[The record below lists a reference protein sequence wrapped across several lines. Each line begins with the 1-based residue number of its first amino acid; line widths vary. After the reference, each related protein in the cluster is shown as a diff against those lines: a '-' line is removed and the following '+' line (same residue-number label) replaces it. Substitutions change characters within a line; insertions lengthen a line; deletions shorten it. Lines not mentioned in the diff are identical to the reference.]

1 MDGLQGGSQSDAGG
15 GIVVAQPA
23 PEPVPVRA
31 NYMSSTATLPDS
43 NEEINPTPVGS
54 LYAQR
59 FSSMNR
65 SLANSPALN
74 GSPKVDGD
82 IYRATYSGVP
92 VFEMQ
97 VNNISVMRRRHD
109 SSLNATQILKVAGVE
124 KSKRTKILEKE
135 ILTGVHEKV
144 QGGYGKYQG
153 TWIPYERAV
162 DLCKQYSVYDAL
174 YPLLSFDVD
183 NTGMENTPTKEQAM
197 AAKRSR
203 LAAEFYSNNSTT
215 SSNGIPASANP
226 SMSPAIG
233 ASAHNSIISFA
244 RPLQVSSNS
253 VQLATSASAAL
264 SSLKA
269 GSSSSNSDIY
279 GGPIPA
285 VETQSATAAHNRST
299 GATPKPAHG
308 FDYDYVPAIKKA
320 RYEVSTTSAS
330 DMLDDEHV
338 PEILAP
344 LDPIKDTVENFERSR
359 ELMTQI
365 FMDDGTDD
373 IDRLLLDSGETA
385 KINIDV
391 AIDESGH
398 TALHWASALARVQL
412 VRDLVKH
419 GASVGR
425 TNYAG
430 ETPLVRAVLVTNNSE
445 FSSFSELLDILY
457 PAIPL
462 VDKQGRTLLHH
473 IALTAGIRGRA
484 DASRYY
490 LETLLEWIVRRGS
503 RSKTGRFGLSWFMK
517 EVVNRQDNNGDSAL
531 NIAARVGSKHIASQ
545 LLDVGADPT
554 LMNRAGLCPLDFGVQ
569 SLGRE
574 ASRIQRGRTGLLN
587 DGARESTAE
596 NAGTARERRKQTI
609 KNMQSAIEKLDSSFE
624 VEIGEKQNL
633 INSMRNQLRNATSV
647 LNERRGQLQ
656 HLQEISH
663 KMNEW
668 QQSAQSLE
676 RAVEEEDRKFNQKQ
690 RSTKDGK
697 SDVDDESVKSE
708 SVSGESGHSN
718 RMMNPVLSLSFEGN
732 FDADQPFRIW
742 PGSDE
747 LAKLPTAVL
756 QARIVAYKKNEEKL
770 LSTASDLRGRS
781 AELERKFRRV
791 ISLCTGV
798 EESKVDGLLKGL
810 VKAVESDPSDVDISR
825 VAGFLRKVDEGL
837 DP

>member
-1 MDGLQGGSQSDAGG
+1 MDSLQGGSQSDAGG
-15 GIVVAQPA
+15 GMVVAQPA
-23 PEPVPVRA
+23 PSPVPVRA

-54 LYAQR
+54 LYSQR
-59 FSSMNR
+59 FPSINR

-153 TWIPYERAV
+153 TWIPYQRAV

-203 LAAEFYSNNSTT
+203 LAAEFYSNNSTA
-215 SSNGIPASANP
+215 SSNGISASANP

-233 ASAHNSIISFA
+233 ASGHNSMISFA

-269 GSSSSNSDIY
+269 GSSSSSSDVY
-279 GGPIPA
+279 GGSVQAIESQSVA
-285 VETQSATAAHNRST
+285 VNTRST
-299 GATPKPAHG
+299 GAAPKSTHG
-308 FDYDYVPAIKKA
+308 YDYDYAPAIKKA
-320 RYEVSTTSAS
+320 RYEVSTSS
-330 DMLDDEHV
+330 SSGLLDDENV

-373 IDRLLLDSGETA
+373 IDRLLLESEETA

-419 GASVGR
+419 DASVAR

-445 FSSFSELLDILY
+445 FSSFSELLDILF

-473 IALTAGIRGRA
+473 IALTAGIRGRS

-574 ASRIQRGRTGLLN
+574 VPRLQRSKVGLIN
-587 DGARESTAE
+587 DGARESASE
-596 NAGTARERRKQTI
+596 NTGTARERRKQTI
-609 KNMQSAIEKLDSSFE
+609 QNMQSAIEKLDASFE
-624 VEIGEKQNL
+624 VEIGDKQNL

-647 LNERRGQLQ
+647 LNERRGQLE

-690 RSTKDGK
+690 RSNKEVKPDT
-697 SDVDDESVKSE
+697 DDDSVKSE
-708 SVSGESGHSN
+708 SVSGESGHSGQ
-718 RMMNPVLSLSFEGN
+718 MMNPVLSLSFEGN

-770 LSTASDLRGRS
+770 LSTASELRGRS